1 MDPVVEQQQEQ
12 PEQIAPEAS
21 EQDFLGG
28 FASARGDESPEPVRT
43 TETPDLEQKVSDA
56 DPGQG
61 SPPTEEAAK
70 VLAGLTEDQIQ
81 SILAKVP
88 ELDRK
93 LESSIQK
100 ITGKMGE
107 YNRTLQS
114 LQQMQQTAAPA
125 TQVAARKIAA
135 DMLKR
140 TKEEFPELAAQLAED
155 LSEIF
160 SAAPTQQQPQ
170 FDPRMI
176 DQAMDQRLKQMSRQ
190 YELKLLSLQH
200 PDWNE
205 VRSSPEF
212 NLWLETK
219 PAEYKAQLM
228 NSEDALYVSGE
239 LSKYKVEREASTSR
253 KKTNRLAA
261 AVAPTGTTARSAPA
275 QTEEDSFLAGFK
287 QARGA

>member
-1 MDPVVEQQQEQ
+1 MDNVENQQEQ
-12 PEQIAPEAS
+12 LPEATD
-21 EQDFLGG
+21 QDFMSG
-28 FASARGDESPEPVRT
+28 FASARGDESPEPVQALDDKAPAELPEAGGAT
-43 TETPDLEQKVSDA
+43 VPDVS
-56 DPGQG
+56 P
-61 SPPTEEAAK
+61 EAAK
-70 VLAGLTEDQIQ
+70 VLAGLTEDQLQ

-100 ITGKMGE
+100 ITGKLGE

-114 LQQMQQTAAPA
+114 LQQMQQTKAPA
-125 TQVAARKIAA
+125 QQAAARKIAS

-140 TKEEFPELAAQLAED
+140 TKMEFPELAEQLAED
-155 LSEIF
+155 LTEIF
-160 SAAPTQQQPQ
+160 STAPAAQPA
-170 FDPRMI
+170 FDPRAF
-176 DQAMDQRLKQMSRQ
+176 DQVMNQRMAQMGKQ
-190 YELKLLSLQH
+190 YEYKLLAMRH
-200 PDWNE
+200 PDWQQLT
-205 VRSSPEF
+205 RAPEF

-228 NSEDALYVSGE
+228 NSDDSVFVSTE
-239 LSKYKVEREASTSR
+239 LDKFKAEREASTAR

-261 AVAPTGTTARSAPA
+261 AVAPTGTSGRSAPA